1 MVVFCFLF
9 IFGVVVQGFQEG
21 GFELFVCSILL
32 YDILDVEDVIV
43 VEVGFEYVFGGDV
56 DLVVGVVEGL
66 VVGGDNVY

>member
-1 MVVFCFLF
+1 M
-9 IFGVVVQGFQEG
+9 
-21 GFELFVCSILL
+21 FVCSILL